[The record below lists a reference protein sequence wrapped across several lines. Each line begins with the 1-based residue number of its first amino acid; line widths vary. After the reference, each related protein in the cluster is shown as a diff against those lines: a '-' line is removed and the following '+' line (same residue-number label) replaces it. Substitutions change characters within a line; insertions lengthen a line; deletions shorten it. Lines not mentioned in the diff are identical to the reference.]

1 MKKILV
7 ITAILA
13 LMLSMSACTSQKP
26 AEASPSPSA
35 EPTAAATTAPTA
47 EPTAAA
53 TAAPS
58 AAPTSAPSAASAPAA
73 TNAPAAASAPAAT
86 NAPAA
91 TAAVSDAGGQTAS
104 APHTHTVVVDAHVD
118 ATCTK
123 TGLTQGS
130 HCSVCGE
137 ILVPQEVI
145 PMTEHTYQNGVCI
158 YCGAGDPTNPDR
170 TALIPGT
177 DPFELPH

>member
-1 MKKILV
+1 
-7 ITAILA
+7 
-13 LMLSMSACTSQKP
+13 MLSFFISPTDYTS
-26 AEASPSPSA
+26 
-35 EPTAAATTAPTA
+35 
-47 EPTAAA
+47 
-53 TAAPS
+53 
-58 AAPTSAPSAASAPAA
+58 
-73 TNAPAAASAPAAT
+73 
-86 NAPAA
+86 
-91 TAAVSDAGGQTAS
+91 
-104 APHTHTVVVDAHVD
+104 HTVVVDPHVD

-145 PMTEHTYQNGVCI
+145 PMTDHTYVNGICI
-158 YCGAGDPTNPDR
+158 YCGAGDPSNPDR